1 MPALTFKLKLLVLS
15 LLSETREQNNYK
27 NQWNQ
32 TRFKSET
39 IITLA
44 DFLKLGCY
52 KQGDKFFSSLNM
64 EEFPEWTY
72 SNILKTQ

>member
-15 LLSETREQNNYK
+15 LFSETREENNYK

-32 TRFKSET
+32 
-39 IITLA
+39 ITLA
-44 DFLKLGCY
+44 DFLKLGCD

-72 SNILKTQ
+72 SNILKTQKEGFI

>member
-1 MPALTFKLKLLVLS
+1 MPALTFKFKLLVLS
-15 LLSETREQNNYK
+15 PSSETREQNSYK

-39 IITLA
+39 IITLP
-44 DFLKLGCY
+44 DFLKLGCD

-64 EEFPEWTY
+64 EEFP
-72 SNILKTQ
+72 